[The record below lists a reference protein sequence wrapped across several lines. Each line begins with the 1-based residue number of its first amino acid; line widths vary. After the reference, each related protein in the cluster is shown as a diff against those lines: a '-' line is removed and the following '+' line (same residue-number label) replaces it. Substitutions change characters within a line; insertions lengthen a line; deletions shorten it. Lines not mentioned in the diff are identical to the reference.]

1 MTLLWGARA
10 CRVLAIAFCDR
21 ELFQVRLARM
31 DEPGVK
37 PKFVA
42 AECGDQHAASVRS
55 PDRMTTPNGV
65 KCLARCERQ
74 RKFRHGYAS
83 N

>member
-1 MTLLWGARA
+1 MTLRWGAHA
-10 CRVLAIAFCDR
+10 SRVLASAFCDPNFSGPVLR
-21 ELFQVRLARM
+21 RM
-31 DEPGVK
+31 DEPGFK

-55 PDRMTTPNGV
+55 PDRVTTADEV
-65 KCLARCERQ
+65 KSLARCERQ
-74 RKFRHGYAS
+74 RKFDYGYLP